1 MLRKKEG
8 IPLIRTLYGVLF
20 LGAGIMHFVQER
32 AFMSIIPKSWPFKR
46 FMVQASGV
54 IEVVYGALLLT
65 NKGTR
70 FVKGTLPAFLIAVF
84 PANINMALKPSKLG
98 KMPLPKW
105 VTWARLPL
113 QWVLIKGV
121 KKI

>member
-1 MLRKKEG
+1 M
-8 IPLIRTLYGVLF
+8 IRTLYGGLL
-20 LGAGIMHFVQER
+20 LGAGIMHFVKER

-54 IEVVYGALLLT
+54 IEVIYGALLLT

-70 FVKGTLPAFLIAVF
+70 FIKRTLPAFLIAVF
-84 PANINMALKPSKLG
+84 PANINMALNPSKLG
-98 KMPLPKW
+98 KMSLPKW